1 MKPMLT
7 AIVIGIG
14 CSGPL
19 MADEIPPSSLSEDSP
34 VRSDRPAGWVHETLG
49 NTSMLRYHTGPSHQH
64 LQANVADLV
73 AAISN
78 HPSRG
83 PLPLGAVFLSD
94 YLRHSP
100 ALQAYLSDQIE
111 ARHQKSLLKAM
122 ARPGMM
128 PIQGVDDAP
137 PLQPVALEILKY
149 APQMKEI
156 QKALEVAG
164 YGIKNTTWDQFQVME
179 GADQLLFLGNVIL
192 HLEPLP
198 GK

>member
-1 MKPMLT
+1 MLT
-7 AIVIGIG
+7 AVVIGIG
-14 CSGPL
+14 CNGPL
-19 MADEIPPSSLSEDSP
+19 MGDEIPPSSLSEDSHF
-34 VRSDRPAGWVHETLG
+34 RSDRPAGWVHETLG
-49 NTSMLRYHTGPSHQH
+49 NISMLRYHTGPTHQH

-73 AAISN
+73 SAISDV
-78 HPSRG
+78 PSRG
-83 PLPLGAVFLSD
+83 PLPLGVVFLSD

-100 ALQAYLSDQIE
+100 ALQTYLSDQIE
-111 ARHQKSLLKAM
+111 AKHQKSLLKAM
-122 ARPGMM
+122 ARPRMM

-137 PLQPVALEILKY
+137 PLQPIALDILKD

-156 QKALEVAG
+156 QKALEVTG
-164 YGIKNTTWDQFQVME
+164 YRIKNITWDQFQVME